1 MVARRVSSLAGKAC
15 YSSADAMASIFV
27 EAPSG
32 PYLVECERGVLRR
45 AGELVRALGPATG
58 VAILS
63 SPRVWKLWG
72 TPLRRRFAGAHGG
85 KSPSAVLFPDGEK
98 AKTLATLEKVCRG
111 LASSR
116 LDRRGIIVAMGGGV
130 VGDVAG
136 FAAATYLRG
145 VRLVHVPTTLVA
157 QVDSAIGGKTGV
169 NLPEGKNLVGAFHQ
183 PALVLVDPEI
193 LRTLAPRQYRSGI
206 YEVIKYAVLG
216 DRHLFEFLENR
227 MVAVL
232 RHDRAALDW
241 ILPRCIGAK
250 AQIVSRDELDTGP
263 REALNF
269 GHTFGHALEALTRYR
284 RFLHGEAVGWGMIA
298 ATRLAVAIDWLP
310 REEADRIEA
319 LIRSVGPLPA
329 LPRISPA
336 DWMAAMRGDKKVR
349 GGRLRFILP
358 RQIGDVRAAENVP
371 EQSLSQVLARLVVQ
385 PSVGS

>member
-1 MVARRVSSLAGKAC
+1 MVARRVSSLPGKAC
-15 YSSADAMASIFV
+15 YSSAVAMASIAV

-45 AGELVRALGPATG
+45 SGELVRALGAATG
-58 VAILS
+58 VAIVS
-63 SPRVWKLWG
+63 SPRVWKRWG
-72 TPLRRRFAGAHGG
+72 VPLRNRLARANGG
-85 KSPSAVLFPDGEK
+85 KPPSVVLFPDGER
-98 AKTLATLEKVCRG
+98 AKTLATLERVCRG
-111 LASSR
+111 LASAR
-116 LDRRGIIVAMGGGV
+116 LDRRGVIVALGGGV

-145 VRLVHVPTTLVA
+145 VSLVHIPTTLVA

-183 PALVLVDPEI
+183 PALVLVDPEV

-227 MVAVL
+227 MPAVL
-232 RHDRAALDW
+232 RQDRAALDW

-284 RFLHGEAVGWGMIA
+284 RFLHGEAVGCGMIA
-298 ATRLAVAIDWLP
+298 ATRLAVAIDWLA
-310 REEADRIEA
+310 REDAGRIEA
-319 LIRSVGPLPA
+319 LVRSVGPLPG

-336 DWMAAMRGDKKVR
+336 RWMAALHGDKKAR
-349 GGRLRFILP
+349 GGRMRFILP
-358 RQIGDVRAAENVP
+358 RQIGEVRAAENVP
-371 EQSLSQVLARLVVQ
+371 EQSLSQVLSGLGAAR
-385 PSVGS
+385 